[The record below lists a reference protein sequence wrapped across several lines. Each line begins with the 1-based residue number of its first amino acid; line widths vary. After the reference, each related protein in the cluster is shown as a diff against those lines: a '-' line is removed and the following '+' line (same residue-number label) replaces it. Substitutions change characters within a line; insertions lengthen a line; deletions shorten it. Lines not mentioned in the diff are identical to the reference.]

1 MKIPLL
7 KFLNV
12 DFFQLWP
19 WVQIANFYWVPL
31 QYQVLV
37 VQVVALF
44 WNVFV
49 SWKANA
55 PIEAQLPEKN
65 LG

>member
-1 MKIPLL
+1 
-7 KFLNV
+7 
-12 DFFQLWP
+12 
-19 WVQIANFYWVPL
+19 VQIANFYWVPL